1 MSRNLTHR
9 KIKKENSQRVL
20 QGSST
25 FRGEYPMLS
34 PCSEIRELFDADL
47 STSYELIANSTP
59 VCIWTLA
66 RSLKWHFRMAPVDS
80 LQQLIPLAEIS
91 TDPKHQSSLLPALEQ
106 QSPPSRPL
114 GQDKHQKEK
123 RAPQTL
129 PDSAGLYAS

>member
-1 MSRNLTHR
+1 
-9 KIKKENSQRVL
+9 
-20 QGSST
+20 
-25 FRGEYPMLS
+25 MLS

-91 TDPKHQSSLLPALEQ
+91 TDPKHQSSLPPALEQ

-114 GQDKHQKEK
+114 AGQDKPRRKSGLHKLS
-123 RAPQTL
+123 RL
-129 PDSAGLYAS
+129 RWLYAS